1 MSMRVHF
8 EDVRGNQGTMVENF
22 SLVDYDG
29 PDIWRVRIE
38 DTLNSFGSEAMIVLH
53 DLESAERAESMDKL
67 VKLLPA
73 YPLIETATLEK

>member
-8 EDVRGNQGTMVENF
+8 EDVRGNQGIMEEDF
-22 SLVDYDG
+22 ALVDYDG

-38 DTLNSFGSEAMIVLH
+38 DTLDSFDSEAMTVLH
-53 DLESAERAESMDKL
+53 DLESTEKEKSMDKL

>member
-8 EDVRGNQGTMVENF
+8 EDVRGNQGTMEADF
-22 SLVDYDG
+22 TLVDYDG

-38 DTLNSFGSEAMIVLH
+38 DTLTSFDSEAMTVLH
-53 DLESAERAESMDKL
+53 DLESTERKESMDKL
-67 VKLLPA
+67 VNILPA

>member
-8 EDVRGNQGTMVENF
+8 EDVRGNQGIMEADF

-38 DTLNSFGSEAMIVLH
+38 ETLDSFDSEAMAAFH
-53 DLESAERAESMDKL
+53 DLESAERKESLEKL
-67 VKLLPA
+67 VKILPA
-73 YPLIETATLEK
+73 YPLIETATVEK

>member
-8 EDVRGNQGTMVENF
+8 EDVRGNQGTMGEDF

-38 DTLNSFGSEAMIVLH
+38 EILTSFDSEAMTVLH
-53 DLESAERAESMDKL
+53 DLQSTEREENMEKL

-73 YPLIETATLEK
+73 YPLIEMATLEK